1 VIEDINIKTDENQV
15 QVGKI
20 LNKDST
26 EEQKEKVRLGKNE
39 KLQQINSMEEG
50 IQ

>member
-1 VIEDINIKTDENQV
+1 VIEDINIKTEENQV

-20 LNKDST
+20 LNKNST
-26 EEQKEKVRLGKNE
+26 EEQKEKVRLGNNE
-39 KLQQINSMEEG
+39 KSQQVNCMEEG